1 MVTDPS
7 VFFDRKGP
15 LSRVLA
21 GYEER
26 PAQRKL
32 SEAVAEVLDAGGLLL
47 AEAGTGTGKTLAYL
61 LPAVELGRRVV
72 VSTGTKNLQEQ
83 LVQKDIPI
91 LARALGRDLNVA
103 VMKGRANYLCLLR
116 FSSFAKAGTFRRLEE
131 IPVFRAVEAWAPE
144 TQTGRPRP
152 RSPTCRTAST
162 SGARSRPPART
173 ASASPARSSTRA
185 S

>member
-1 MVTDPS
+1 MTTVPS
-7 VFFDRKGP
+7 SFFSRTGR
-15 LSRVLA
+15 LARVLP

-72 VSTGTKNLQEQ
+72 VSTGTKNLQDQ
-83 LVQKDIPI
+83 LVSKDIPI
-91 LARALGRDLNVA
+91 LAQALGRELQVA

-116 FSSFAKAGTFRRLEE
+116 FASFSKAGTFRRLEE
-131 IPVFRAVEAWAPE
+131 LPLFHAVEGWAAE
-144 TQTGRPRP
+144 TQTGDR
-152 RSPTCRTAST
+152 
-162 SGARSRPPART
+162 
-173 ASASPARSSTRA
+173 
-185 S
+185 